1 MVTSVFCVLAIL
13 CATQVIGPKCK
24 IKKSNS
30 IASYSRESYHK
41 FQVKLW
47 CPYYLKKK
55 NKMVIK
61 KKKKSQYATSS
72 QKDQKVLRFL
82 NEKYNTQFCFGRPEG
97 NTNSVCL
104 FLFLFG
110 FCEFERERESSWVG
124 LLAMEALPSASHKT
138 RYHILCCTK
147 RGHFRLLDF
156 LCFDYNVFLCVPVG
170 SKF

>member
-1 MVTSVFCVLAIL
+1 MVTSAFCVLAIL

-30 IASYSRESYHK
+30 IASYSSESYHK

-55 NKMVIK
+55 NKMVKK
-61 KKKKSQYATSS
+61 KKKKSQYTTSS

-82 NEKYNTQFCFGRPEG
+82 NEKYNTQFCFGRG
-97 NTNSVCL
+97 TQTVSVCFSF
-104 FLFLFG
+104 FLVSASLR
-110 FCEFERERESSWVG
+110 ERERESSWVG